1 MNPNPFRRGHA
12 LVRNVLIACGLA
24 ACAWPI
30 AAGARPLVE
39 LHVDARELERHTIS
53 HEARF
58 AQTDWQGI
66 EQATL
71 KLADRTIGSFAGEPT
86 GWSRRLV
93 RIHHRSYVHRHEHK
107 GAVVIVPG
115 FTEGLTLY
123 QEVIHDLVVNGY
135 SVYIHDHRGQGF
147 STRLLEGTD
156 QADKGHIDRFDH
168 LVADL
173 EAFLRLV
180 RQSRQG
186 DPVRA
191 RRPVFL
197 LAHSMGGAVTALH
210 LARQGIDTPLSAVA
224 LVTPMFEPTVAAAD
238 SPRWLDRRLRAWCH
252 AGAFSLPFSV
262 PGLSTRRMRGAGF
275 ESDRAAF
282 DALPDQRLAGLTASV
297 TRHRM
302 RWANRAATCEGPH
315 CGHVDA
321 RIAGPTF
328 QWVDQ
333 ACAASDEARGP
344 GAARIAVPVLLLQGG
359 RDAVVEPE
367 AQDTFCANVNSPRSA
382 GGRCVGL
389 RLPEARHGLLVEV
402 DSLRRPA
409 LARILSFWDEVAGRA
424 PRSVIGGPTGPT
436 GSSEP

>member
-1 MNPNPFRRGHA
+1 MNANLSPWGPA
-12 LVRNVLIACGLA
+12 WVRNLVIACGLA
-24 ACAWPI
+24 ACACACAWPI
-30 AAGARPLVE
+30 ARAAQPLAE
-39 LHVDARELERHTIS
+39 LQVDARELERHAIS
-53 HEARF
+53 DEARF

-66 EQATL
+66 EQATM
-71 KLADRTIGSFAGEPT
+71 KLADRSIGSFAGVPT
-86 GWSRRLV
+86 GWSDRMV

-123 QEVIHDLVVNGY
+123 QELIHDLVVNGY

-147 STRLLEGTD
+147 STRLLEGAD

-173 EAFLRLV
+173 ESFLRLV

-210 LARQGIDTPLSAVA
+210 LARQGVDTPLSAVA
-224 LVTPMFEPTVAAAD
+224 LVTPMFEPSVAAAD
-238 SPRWLDRRLRAWCH
+238 SPRWLDQRLRAWCH
-252 AGAFSLPFSV
+252 AGAFGLPFSV
-262 PGLSTRRMRGAGF
+262 PGLSTRRMRGGGF

-282 DALPDQRLAGLTASV
+282 DALPDQRQAGLTASV
-297 TRHRM
+297 VRHRM
-302 RWANRAATCEGPH
+302 RWAHRAALCKGPH
-315 CGHVDA
+315 CGHADA

-333 ACAASDEARGP
+333 ACAAADQARGP

-359 RDAVVEPE
+359 RDAVVESA
-367 AQDTFCANVNSPRSA
+367 AQDAFCDQVNAPQSA

-389 RLPEARHGLLVEV
+389 RLPQARHGLLVEV
-402 DSLRRPA
+402 DELRRPA
-409 LARILSFWDEVAGRA
+409 LARILTFWDEVAGRS
-424 PRSVIGGPTGPT
+424 PRSVLSGPPV
-436 GSSEP
+436 P